1 MIDYLYIILV
11 NLKMKHFANILLSR
25 GVHVTT
31 YKINQRLG
39 CEEWWRSKESR

>member
-11 NLKMKHFANILLSR
+11 SLKMKHFADILLSR
-25 GVHVTT
+25 GVHVTVTT

-39 CEEWWRSKESR
+39 CEEW